1 MGTERSQAYK
11 NYTQKC
17 PIKNVQSLSPGFL
30 AIKIQQ
36 EPRELTK
43 LPKKPTRWYLK
54 MSSVYHQ
61 KMQRNLLDTNYSRD
75 EKRNEQWSLCN
86 TTYRTMY
93 RMLIYTACI
102 NVCINVYVETYIKIT
117 SFLYLFATMNSW
129 LR

>member
-30 AIKIQQ
+30 ATKIQQ

-54 MSSVYHQ
+54 MSSVYHL
-61 KMQRNLLDTNYSRD
+61 KMQRNLLRN
-75 EKRNEQWSLCN
+75 EKR
-86 TTYRTMY
+86 TMEFVQY
-93 RMLIYTACI
+93 KLSY
-102 NVCINVYVETYIKIT
+102 NVQNAHIHCMYKCVHKRICRNVY
-117 SFLYLFATMNSW
+117 
-129 LR
+129 